1 MNKLSR
7 FLILPLLAF
16 VFVFAGLFLN
26 AKPAQAL
33 SSEVLCQWQDS
44 GHIECKR
51 PNAVGSLMNSIL
63 GFFDTLTVDPN
74 AIPRVGGI
82 VSNTPVGALLNAA
95 DWNSQIGSTYPT
107 LICGTLTPN
116 ATCRDY
122 FYNPQFSQNA
132 GYPIFCNPDNN
143 GLLSRNCLHFNL
155 TQESAKFAYASDAT
169 GAVTDNSDPNHLFA
183 VGNIDDALTD
193 PTGDRCGVTN
203 PGNCVKED
211 GSAFNG
217 EGLDTTTF
225 TEEVQAEL
233 LEASGGCEDN
243 LDSALSFVLC
253 PISEFLTDTLT
264 KMITAVTKLLENP
277 DLTNS
282 QNLKNAVNSMIT
294 LANSFYILIFLF
306 IILANFVAIP
316 GLDNYTVK
324 KALPKLIVAIILT
337 QFSLLICQAVLDL
350 GNILAIALPN
360 QILRAFPGV
369 TGSTPAEA
377 FSQTIVP
384 QIDRIKNGGDM
395 LEALGKFAIF
405 NLTMLVGLVVAI
417 IAFIYIVA
425 RYLFLL
431 GLVLSAPLAFAAWVL
446 PNTEQFF
453 KKWWQYFLKLSI
465 MFLLVNLLFVL
476 GAVFSF
482 LFAEGDLT
490 AGGPSGGFANFMGS
504 IISILIPII
513 VLVLIPKTLKM
524 SGAIMA
530 KAKEAG
536 SKAIA
541 NAKDTRAGKAATGAV
556 SKSAQEGKLAELK
569 AKGFGKASES
579 SLLKGTKAGRG
590 VKQKG
595 LRLED
600 SVKEA
605 QKKDIGLMDLEEQ
618 QRIASEVKN
627 GKQTDRA
634 KVASGIIQ
642 KNHAEKQREARA
654 AILDGKAPM
663 NAKDRQSYDAN
674 ARAAGG
680 KSYAESVV
688 AWDMERQGRLDPNLS
703 VQQKEQN
710 ALLSL
715 HSNMLAQYS
724 DPAAIDADIK
734 AGFLPEGTT
743 REQAAYY
750 HVKRAAANRQATK
763 NPAILQAVQAA
774 NPNATPEQQ
783 RVIAYNQQPNGY
795 EQLAK
800 NQLTALGINDA
811 PLPAPP
817 PPPISDIRLK
827 RNVKLVNNFE
837 NGIKIYR
844 FKYLWSNTEYVG
856 VMAQDLLLTHP
867 SAVLTDKLG
876 FYRVDYNSLGLQM
889 VTYQEYLANPNSIH
903 LVKIKN

>member
-193 PTGDRCGVTN
+193 PAGDRCGVTN

-618 QRIASEVKN
+618 QRISGETGRD
-627 GKQTDRA
+627 GKPTLRA
-634 KVASGIIQ
+634 GVAKGVIE
-642 KNHAEKQREARA
+642 KGHAEKQRDARA

-663 NAKDRQSYDAN
+663 STSERQKYDAL

-680 KSYAESVV
+680 KTYAESVI
-688 AWDMERQGRLDPNLS
+688 AWDMERQGRLDPTTPAQVKEARAYTNLH
-703 VQQKEQN
+703 N
-710 ALLSL
+710 T
-715 HSNMLAQYS
+715 MLDQYS
-724 DPAAIDADIK
+724 DPAAIKSDIDAGILP
-734 AGFLPEGTT
+734 AGAT
-743 REQAAYY
+743 REYAAYQQVHRAATARHAAKDPQTATPRPGETPQAA
-750 HVKRAAANRQATK
+750 VARARAVYEGRANFDLAT
-763 NPAILQAVQAA
+763 Q
-774 NPNATPEQQ
+774 
-783 RVIAYNQQPNGY
+783 
-795 EQLAK
+795 
-800 NQLTALGINDA
+800 GINQ
-811 PLPAPP
+811 PPAPP
-817 PPPISDIRLK
+817 PTPAPVPRSDIRLK
-827 RNVKLVNNFE
+827 RNVKLVNNLE
-837 NGIKIYR
+837 NGIKIYK

-856 VMAQDLLLTHP
+856 VMAQDILLTHP
-867 SAVLTDKLG
+867 TSVLTDKLG